1 MVERIEFVEDKV
13 NVTSPH
19 ISNITWNLWHLYL
32 LETVRWGSEHCAEL
46 EDSHVEAEDSIHHE
60 VEEELEY
67 AAIAYLVLPV
77 ALHASSP
84 VVPGFDIAAVVEE
97 QLYEP

>member
-1 MVERIEFVEDKV
+1 M
-13 NVTSPH
+13 
-19 ISNITWNLWHLYL
+19 WHLYL
-32 LETVRWGSEHCAEL
+32 PESVRWELEHCVEL
-46 EDSHVEAEDSIHHE
+46 EDSPVEVEDSIHHE

-67 AAIAYLVLPV
+67 AAIAYLALPV
-77 ALHASSP
+77 VFHASSP